1 MLCPKCG
8 NDIPVETYHDETQHE
23 SVYSVLQWF
32 GTFLLMFIPV
42 VNIVLLFIWIFSK
55 KVNRNKR
62 NWALASLFIFV
73 IIIILLII
81 MYAVFVAYF
90 NKLFGN

>member
-1 MLCPKCG
+1 MR

-42 VNIVLLFIWIFSK
+42 VNIVLLFIW
-55 KVNRNKR
+55 NQ
-62 NWALASLFIFV
+62 
-73 IIIILLII
+73 
-81 MYAVFVAYF
+81 
-90 NKLFGN
+90 